1 VNLLVNGESTTL
13 APGTTVAQ
21 LVDAVAGT
29 ERGVAVSIDREIVPR
44 STWCEVRLHEGA
56 HVEVLVA
63 AAGG

>member
-13 APGTTVAQ
+13 PPGTTVAE
-21 LVDAVAGT
+21 LVHAVAGT
-29 ERGVAVSIDREIVPR
+29 ERGVAVSIDREIVSR
-44 STWCEVRLHEGA
+44 STWREVQLHEGA